1 MLYTE
6 SAVMLA
12 TLNVHES
19 MSQKL
24 VQEAAA
30 PLVLPELRTMGK
42 GPRQFPLYIRKLPLI
57 FRVVLNINQFARFM
71 RFVSYTY
78 LCAIANDVMTYLQHD
93 QNLGERV
100 EREHGQYLRN
110 SQRIE
115 DWSSGFD
122 VHGSS
127 NSVPKLGETVDFENL
142 IAGPAMALT
151 SSSGLEASTT
161 TGVNGVAKSTS
172 WEDGVCG
179 RILDGS
185 DVSVS
190 LTQRTLTDASTS
202 QLQVRSPTP
211 GSVRPSLSFPVTA
224 AHSLL
229 SRLKPRPAPLRPVG
243 SILLNTQAIAPPPR
257 QVGPIPPPIYPHSQ
271 SSFANRATSSPMAP
285 AFSPIPSHMRFGV
298 TPTPQAQPMSMG
310 AAPLTSNL
318 PLSTSK
324 PNYNVAFASSSVSMT
339 PSIPSTSCPTVWTTS
354 LASHP
359 SASITT
365 DAATCCADEWQHY
378 GAL

>member
-1 MLYTE
+1 
-6 SAVMLA
+6 MLA

-19 MSQKL
+19 MSQKV

-30 PLVLPELRTMGK
+30 PLVLPELRTMSK
-42 GPRQFPLYIRKLPLI
+42 SPRQFPLYIRKLPLS

-190 LTQRTLTDASTS
+190 WTQRTLTDASTS

-257 QVGPIPPPIYPHSQ
+257 QVGPIPLRYILIPNPPSQTERLHPRWPPHFHRFHRICVLESHQ
-271 SSFANRATSSPMAP
+271 HLKLSRCQWVLP
-285 AFSPIPSHMRFGV
+285 PSHRIYHCRPRNQTIM
-298 TPTPQAQPMSMG
+298 
-310 AAPLTSNL
+310 
-318 PLSTSK
+318 
-324 PNYNVAFASSSVSMT
+324 
-339 PSIPSTSCPTVWTTS
+339 WH
-354 LASHP
+354 SHRRVFP
-359 SASITT
+359 
-365 DAATCCADEWQHY
+365 
-378 GAL
+378 